1 MALVPDMPEEIGI
14 QLARTE
20 FIVSKVIN
28 KVADDNTTDI
38 TGVDGPIEFQTY
50 PLDEDG
56 QVHEKH

>member
-1 MALVPDMPEEIGI
+1 MALVPDLPEEINI

-50 PLDEDG
+50 PLDEG
-56 QVHEKH
+56 AHEKH